1 MRKIIS
7 SIIISAAIDSF
18 FALAAAV
25 EKLLFPLTEASASR
39 AAVVDEVLCC
49 SCQFDLV
56 V

>member
-25 EKLLFPLTEASASR
+25 EKLLFPFAEASASR
-39 AAVVDEVLCC
+39 AAVDESFLLLLSV
-49 SCQFDLV
+49 
-56 V
+56 